1 MNEEGKMLAAKY
13 AEELE
18 HTGMMFEFSPRTIA
32 YRAFLDGYLDGHK
45 HAKIN
50 ITNKKLHK
58 KLTVSPNQTRLI

>member
-13 AEELE
+13 
-18 HTGMMFEFSPRTIA
+18 
-32 YRAFLDGYLDGHK
+32 GYLDGHK